1 MTIGNATNKPDAPG
15 AYMESTLGSSAP
27 LGRTETAGPSRPK
40 LEAVQKQDSP
50 QARSTTVTS
59 EPRESS
65 ATNTVDLS
73 VENSALKAENKALK
87 SSMKTGAANLFTAL
101 SVFSGGP
108 WAALAQPLFKV
119 AVNAVSKAINAFKS
133 EGEGLSLA
141 RFQKAAG
148 GFMESVKSDFG
159 KTIDTLKEIKKD
171 PTAFFASKEN
181 STKALG
187 TVGSVV
193 GGLIG
198 AAIFSPAGPLGA
210 AIGAGIGF
218 YLGKLAGEALGPKAA
233 SYAETR
239 LAAREEQSDEPQA
252 VATQTDS
259 AEQASDE
266 NSAYV
271 EVKASLA
278 TEPGKLE
285 TITEENTAE
294 LKREQQV

>member
-1 MTIGNATNKPDAPG
+1 MGFGADGVRSSVSSREQFASTSQGPVSSSNDNGRLSDIDTNQ
-15 AYMESTLGSSAP
+15 
-27 LGRTETAGPSRPK
+27 
-40 LEAVQKQDSP
+40 EAASQDSSL
-50 QARSTTVTS
+50 AWLKNSDSR
-59 EPRESS
+59 EPASS
-65 ATNTVDLS
+65 GVVDLS
-73 VENSALKAENKALK
+73 KQNEALKAENKALK

-101 SVFSGGP
+101 SVFSAGP

-252 VATQTDS
+252 FATQTDS
-259 AEQASDE
+259 AEQASD
-266 NSAYV
+266 ADV

-278 TEPGKLE
+278 TKPGKLE
-285 TITEENTAE
+285 TIKEEE
-294 LKREQQV
+294 SPDLKKPQQEV